1 PVVVSDA
8 GGLKEVVEHNVTGI
22 VTWLN
27 NSDSLAWGILEVL
40 QNPQR
45 AQEMVKEAYRR
56 VKTIYNWK
64 RIARQTIEQ
73 YRQVWSEYRKSDW

>member
-1 PVVVSDA
+1 
-8 GGLKEVVEHNVTGI
+8 
-22 VTWLN
+22 
-27 NSDSLAWGILEVL
+27 VL
-40 QNPQR
+40 QNPDR

-56 VKTIYNWK
+56 VKTMYNWK